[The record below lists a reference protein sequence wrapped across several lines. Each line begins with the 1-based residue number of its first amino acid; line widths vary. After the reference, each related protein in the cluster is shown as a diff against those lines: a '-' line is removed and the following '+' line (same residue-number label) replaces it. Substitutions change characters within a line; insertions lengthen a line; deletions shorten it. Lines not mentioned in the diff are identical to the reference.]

1 MIRISLQR
9 QFSGFSFPSSVLLN
23 QHLIKL
29 ALLVVFATIGFM
41 VAPAD
46 LLPGDYSAEI
56 AVIHKGA
63 TYTVV
68 YPFHLGGDEGQ
79 STSFSKEAGNY
90 QLVVE
95 GMDAIPNQ
103 LGQQIRYQVRM
114 LDAAGQVIPIPLDA
128 IKSVVRG
135 PQYEQLLPAT
145 GTESGWHSFS
155 MRVPFK
161 AQVTAGLLL
170 AIAILWVTELVPLA
184 ATAILVPVVAVLAH
198 VTDVTTVLQPFAN
211 PIIFLFL
218 AGFLLADAMRRCG
231 LDRRLALLILSRT
244 NHNPVILMLT
254 LMGITSFLC
263 LWMSNTA
270 SASLM
275 IPIALAVLA
284 KIPEQSVPKGF
295 SRALLLAVGYSATV
309 GGVGSALGTPPN
321 IMAMAFLNQYTDG
334 ELTFVN
340 WFAYGLPFVL
350 LMVPIIWLYLLASFR
365 VDPRRIGGNVGS
377 TVYTA
382 DLAKLGPLDAQ
393 QKLLVSV
400 YTVVIGFWL
409 TETWHHVPPAI
420 VALAGVFILFFSR
433 LIQKDDLNQVNWNAL
448 LTFGGG
454 MAIGTLLVDTGVSD
468 WIALQLIGLSALP
481 TSLVI
486 VLIAGVTVLIGA
498 FISNT
503 ACAAMLI
510 PIAIPLSQM
519 LGLDPRLIVTII
531 AISCSVD
538 FALVTGTPPTMIVYS
553 TGLFTAGEIFRRGLV
568 VDLIGAL
575 LLSLGVVWIWQWL
588 GIVYF

>member
-9 QFSGFSFPSSVLLN
+9 QFSAFAFPSSVLLN

-29 ALLVVFATIGFM
+29 ALMVVFATLGFM

-56 AVIHKGA
+56 VVTHEGA
-63 TYTVV
+63 TYTIV
-68 YPFHLGGDEGQ
+68 YPFRLGGDKGQ
-79 STSFSKEAGNY
+79 ISSFSKKAGNY

-95 GMDAIPNQ
+95 GMDAIPYQ

-114 LDAAGQVIPIPLDA
+114 LDETGQVIPIPLDA

-135 PQYEQLLPAT
+135 PQYEQILPAT
-145 GTESGWHSFS
+145 DIESGWDSFS

-184 ATAILVPVVAVLAH
+184 ATAILVPIVAVLAH

-211 PIIFLFL
+211 PIIALFL

-350 LMVPIIWLYLLASFR
+350 LMVPIIWLYLLISFR
-365 VDPRRIGGNVGS
+365 VDPRRVGGNVDAS
-377 TVYTA
+377 VYT
-382 DLAKLGPLDAQ
+382 DELAKLGPLDVQ

-400 YTVVIGFWL
+400 YAIVIGFWL
-409 TETWHHVPPAI
+409 TETWHHIPPAVI
-420 VALAGVFILFFSR
+420 ALAGVFVLFFSR
-433 LIQKDDLNQVNWNAL
+433 LIRKEDLNQVNWNAL

-454 MAIGTLLVDTGVSD
+454 MAIGTLLVETGVSD
-468 WIALQLIGLSALP
+468 WIALQLIGLGALP
-481 TSLVI
+481 TALVI

-588 GIVYF
+588 GIVHF